1 MLGYNPNGAE
11 PPDKAGR
18 EEGYLFWTSWLAH
31 QTSNLQSTDDAN
43 GPLRPI
49 FITGT
54 CGTFTS
60 LVNDLPQAEFALG
73 LSPLLATVCKNPT
86 TTSLSTNKSLKTI
99 GALAKKVTG

>member
-11 PPDKAGR
+11 PPDKPGR